1 MGSAPE
7 PGDEE
12 SGGERVVVE
21 RTSKRPEPAEVVVI
35 GEVDDMAHNPNIYS
49 NSKDR
54 DGRTAR
60 GKRGKCTS

>member
-12 SGGERVVVE
+12 SGGERFVVE
-21 RTSKRPEPAEVVVI
+21 RISKRPEHAEVVVI
-35 GEVDDMAHNPNIYS
+35 GEVDDIVHNPSKYS
-49 NSKDR
+49 NSKYR